1 MVKVINITFISS
13 VENDWSLGLVVILI
27 VDKISE
33 LEGRIE
39 VHIST
44 NFVVV
49 MINFNRGIEFSWS
62 LNPSRF

>member
-33 LEGRIE
+33 LEGRID
-39 VHIST
+39 VHISA